1 MENDRMVNSAA
12 TSVYTPD
19 ITNGNGDT
27 ILPTV
32 PIQGY
37 EGFIRPA
44 DDARAKALGDACA
57 REIAGKILADF
68 EKTEAYC
75 RRNGGKPDQM
85 VHVSTFVIL
94 DGMVY
99 MTYYANTGTDQED
112 PTQQAARLAF
122 CPLDNPEDMTI
133 LELQKV
139 GDVLDGREITHV
151 YDTILMYKG
160 GDELYLMWTASPQ
173 DNYHRLYRTFSL
185 SRKTL
190 GPIR

>member
-99 MTYYANTGTDQED
+99 MTYYANPGTDQGSNSFFPKD
-112 PTQQAARLAF
+112 ALCPAFQQLA
-122 CPLDNPEDMTI
+122 
-133 LELQKV
+133 
-139 GDVLDGREITHV
+139 VLRMHI
-151 YDTILMYKG
+151 IK
-160 GDELYLMWTASPQ
+160 
-173 DNYHRLYRTFSL
+173 
-185 SRKTL
+185 SR
-190 GPIR
+190 

>member
-57 REIAGKILADF
+57 REIAG
-68 EKTEAYC
+68 
-75 RRNGGKPDQM
+75 
-85 VHVSTFVIL
+85 
-94 DGMVY
+94 
-99 MTYYANTGTDQED
+99 
-112 PTQQAARLAF
+112 
-122 CPLDNPEDMTI
+122 
-133 LELQKV
+133 
-139 GDVLDGREITHV
+139 
-151 YDTILMYKG
+151 
-160 GDELYLMWTASPQ
+160 
-173 DNYHRLYRTFSL
+173 
-185 SRKTL
+185 
-190 GPIR
+190 